1 MWVEKRG
8 WKTADGKMGMTKCG
22 WKNEDGKLR
31 MEIANDNV
39 WMIKS

>member
-22 WKNEDGKLR
+22 WKTEDGNC
-31 MEIANDNV
+31 E
-39 WMIKS
+39 